1 MGNGKRGKL
10 GSQEVG
16 KLRNACGTACFFSFK
31 CLAVLPG
38 KDGREEAMK
47 RREKAK
53 FEVKAERF
61 LPGT

>member
-1 MGNGKRGKL
+1 ML
-10 GSQEVG
+10 GA
-16 KLRNACGTACFFSFK
+16 RRAFFSFK